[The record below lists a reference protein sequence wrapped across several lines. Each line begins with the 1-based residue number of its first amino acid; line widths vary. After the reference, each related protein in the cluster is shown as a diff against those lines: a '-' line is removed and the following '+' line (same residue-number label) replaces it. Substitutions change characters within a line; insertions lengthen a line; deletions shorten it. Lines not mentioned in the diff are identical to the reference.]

1 MYPVTGHPV
10 GEANYLAV
18 EGQGPVGMST
28 TAIILAQFKVAK
40 ANDFMLPLPVQGS
53 RNSQASKANLPVV
66 KGTNLHIQCIL

>member
-1 MYPVTGHPV
+1 
-10 GEANYLAV
+10 
-18 EGQGPVGMST
+18 MST